1 MTEKSLVLAMQW
13 LCSIF
18 MQSKIRLVLIHVLA
32 LSEVVKM
39 NLSKNGLSHRMISL
53 DEKEF

>member
-39 NLSKNGLSHRMISL
+39 NFSKKTDYLIG
-53 DEKEF
+53 